1 MSDTEASDVSLGGE
15 TAKATLAKFTM
26 AVAGFVGTIVF
37 ARLLGPVGIGGY
49 YLLITVIRLSNRP
62 IGGLSSA
69 VQKRLSESDFKTGE
83 AMTIIT
89 FAALGWTTLNT
100 IAAFFFRERLESFV
114 GFDDA
119 VLAFSVLLGTLNL
132 FILYQGALSATGRI
146 GWTRWIDA
154 FRSYLTFPAQIAFVW
169 LGFGAAGMAYGEAIA
184 TVVLLFP
191 LLHAST
197 TFDRPTWETAR
208 SLWKYA
214 KYSIPNRY
222 LSRVYS
228 ELDILILGI
237 LLTETAAG
245 HYGVAFRL
253 SIPAMFIAM
262 VASSGLFSRV
272 SNLRSKGEP
281 IAEDIHN
288 TLSFTSL
295 FAIPMLFGGAV
306 LDRQLVVTLYGSEFG
321 PAAPLLTGLLVYQ
334 LIRTQ
339 SSPLEKVVGGLDR
352 PNVVTR
358 VYVVLL
364 AANVVTGV
372 GFTLWLGAIGVVIAT
387 ILAETLRYVGL
398 AVYLRRERPTFPIFP
413 RALIAQLF
421 SGLLMAAVLIG
432 LETTVRIDSWLV
444 LGSLVGGGA
453 VVYFAV
459 LFALSHRFRE
469 TVFGTLDDMY
479 PAWRDRIGYD

>member
-37 ARLLGPVGIGGY
+37 ARVLGPVGIGGY
-49 YLLITVIRLSNRP
+49 YLLMTVIRLSNRP
-62 IGGLSSA
+62 IGGLSGA
-69 VQKRLSESDFKTGE
+69 VQKRLSETGFNIGE
-83 AMTIIT
+83 ALTIVT
-89 FAALGWTTLNT
+89 FVAIAWTALNVSAAYLLRG
-100 IAAFFFRERLESFV
+100 RLEAFV
-114 GFDDA
+114 GFDNA
-119 VLAFSVLLGTLNL
+119 ILAFGALLGTLNL
-132 FILYQGALSATGRI
+132 FILYQGALSATGQI
-146 GWTRWIDA
+146 GWTRWMDA
-154 FRSYLTFPAQIAFVW
+154 FRSYLTLPAQIALVW

-184 TVVLLFP
+184 TAVLLVP
-191 LLHAST
+191 LLHAVVGFS
-197 TFDRPTWETAR
+197 RPTWGTAR

-222 LSRVYS
+222 LSRAYS
-228 ELDILILGI
+228 ELDILILGV

-321 PAAPLLTGLLVYQ
+321 PAAPILTGLLVYQ

-358 VYVVLL
+358 VYVLL
-364 AANVVTGV
+364 LVANAVTGV
-372 GFTLWLGAIGVVIAT
+372 LFTLWIGAIGVVIAT
-387 ILAETLRYVGL
+387 ILAETLRYAGL
-398 AVYLRRERPTFPIFP
+398 AVYLRQEGPRFSLFP
-413 RALIAQLF
+413 RALIAQIF
-421 SGLLMAAVLIG
+421 SGFLMAAVLVS
-432 LETTVRIDSWLV
+432 LETTVQIDSWLV
-444 LGSLVGGGA
+444 LGSLVGSGA
-453 VVYFAV
+453 VVYFTV
-459 LFALSHRFRE
+459 LFAVSRRFRE

-479 PAWRDRIGYD
+479 PAWRDRMRYE